1 MQKLDEKTWAPVGL
15 TSMFDLQRGRE
26 SNMAMLEDGDVPLIS
41 AKNGSNGLKG
51 FVKTSKRLING
62 ECISLNNDGDGGAG
76 LAYYQPANMA
86 LDTHVTALLPKDD
99 MGRDAM
105 LFTSECI
112 SGLHGFFGH
121 GLSISNPR
129 AKAISVM
136 LPVTE
141 DGEPDYGY
149 MDCYASEMRGG
160 LLMRYKNYVAGRLSE
175 LKHKDIP
182 ALDEKEWAEF
192 MMNDIFIIGHG
203 FYNKKPPMYEN
214 GEIPFI
220 GASDSHNGVTG
231 FTHIVDIERSSKTGN
246 PPNEAIERKLF
257 EGPCIVVTNN
267 GSVGYAYY
275 HISTFT
281 CTHDVNPLWLR
292 NGRLSEPLAHFLG
305 CCIHKQAVCFEY
317 ARKWRP
323 KRMVHSRIMLP
334 VNVAGEPD
342 FEYMEQYS
350 KNMMLRKYQ
359 QYLAFLDTKK

>member
-1 MQKLDEKTWAPVGL
+1 MEVTAMQRLDEKTWAPVGL

-136 LPVTE
+136 LPVTD
-141 DGEPDYGY
+141 DGEPDYEY
-149 MDCYASEMRGG
+149 MEQYAAEARKVK
-160 LLMRYKNYVAGRLSE
+160 LAKYLEYVQKRIDKLG
-175 LKHKDIP
+175 DYVNIP
-182 ALDEKEWAEF
+182 SLDEKEWTKFKAF
-192 MMNDIFIIGHG
+192 GDDG
-203 FYNKKPPMYEN
+203 
-214 GEIPFI
+214 
-220 GASDSHNGVTG
+220 
-231 FTHIVDIERSSKTGN
+231 
-246 PPNEAIERKLF
+246 LF
-257 EGPCIVVTNN
+257 EIAATSSSIDGIRLKIGKDQSLPYITRTNN
-267 GSVGYAYY
+267 GNGVARFVSENNMAFGYDDAGCITVGLDTQTAFYQPHKFVTGQNIQVITGGMFNEYLAQF
-275 HISTFT
+275 II
-281 CTHDVNPLWLR
+281 PLMRIQMRAKFNWGG
-292 NGRLSEPLAHFLG
+292 NGATLG
-305 CCIHKQAVCFEY
+305 
-317 ARKWRP
+317 
-323 KRMVHSRIMLP
+323 RMKTLELMLP
-334 VNVAGEPD
+334 VNDSGEPD

-350 KNMMLRKYQ
+350 KNMILRKYQ
-359 QYLAFLDTKK
+359 QYIAFLDTKK